1 MQTDRVAVG
10 REAERHA
17 ADELRVRG
25 WEIVERNYAC
35 RGGEIDII
43 ARKGDTMVFA
53 EVKARSTDEY
63 GTAEEAVDE
72 RKRRRIIKAAEKY
85 LATHHTD
92 CENFRFDAIIVDI
105 CDGHYD
111 VREII
116 EDAFYES

>member
-1 MQTDRVAVG
+1 MQADRVAVG
-10 REAERHA
+10 REAERHV
-17 ADELRVRG
+17 ADELKVRG

-43 ARKGDTMVFA
+43 ARKGGTMVFV

-72 RKRRRIIKAAEKY
+72 RKQKRIIKAAGKY
-85 LATHHTD
+85 LAEHDTG
-92 CENFRFDAIIVDI
+92 CENFRFDAAIVDI
-105 CDGHYD
+105 CDGEYD